1 LIVIYLDSLSNK
13 LFLHKVIFRR
23 NNKDYYT
30 LHVNKEENK
39 MDEHPELTE

>member
-1 LIVIYLDSLSNK
+1 MA
-13 LFLHKVIFRR
+13 IFRR

-39 MDEHPELTE
+39 MDEHPELTEWSGSNEEKEGKMEL